1 MIFIVPDI
9 KLNFQAAVKSG
20 DSFSQSDIL
29 TDQLSKL
36 INNKKNEV
44 ISLLQESGISITK
57 KSTPAIAQALAEG
70 LSKDATLRKKIAE
83 LMLST
88 DNEKLSGA
96 AGDLI
101 TSIENSANNP
111 SNQQVVT
118 DISNSLLT
126 LFGAG
131 SDKKTTATT
140 DVAQKAAA
148 QLPAAA
154 PGKYTAT
161 FAVLGGLLAVGLLTW
176 VYRSYTKDGAVPGI
190 AATGALIPLPALP
203 LPAPPALSAVPTI

>member
-9 KLNFQAAVKSG
+9 KLNFKAAIKSG
-20 DSFSQSDIL
+20 DSYSQSDIL

-44 ISLLQESGISITK
+44 IDLLQKSGIAITK

-101 TSIENSANNP
+101 TSIENSANNQG
-111 SNQQVVT
+111 NQQVVT

-176 VYRSYTKDGAVPGI
+176 AYRSYTKDGAVPGI